1 MKVLTKFATN
11 ESIQMDIEVS
21 VSIKGEISEQLE
33 QEVANSLQ
41 ELGLDKLD

>member
-1 MKVLTKFATN
+1 
-11 ESIQMDIEVS
+11 MDIEVS